1 MDVDRF
7 GPRLLGVAVAAGVA
21 AGLGG
26 AVLVLVL
33 HGVQHLAYGFRTDT
47 FLAGVEQASPLRRVL
62 ALTLGGAVVGTG
74 WWWLGRFGAERRRM
88 AGGAQR
94 PVAVAVADPAGGLP
108 VRTTTADAVLQVAA
122 VGVGASLGREGAPRQ
137 VGSAIAGWLARRA
150 GLGLDT
156 QRTLLA
162 CGAGAGL
169 AAVYDVPLAGAAFTL
184 EVLLVSVRVR
194 HLVPAALTAVI
205 ATAVAWP
212 VVGRGPVYALVT
224 PDTTVPLLV
233 GALLLGPVAGLVGLG
248 FVRLTTA
255 GRRPTGWRLA
265 VGVTVVLS
273 LLGGVAVVY
282 PQVLGNGRGAAQLAF
297 DGGTALPLLAV
308 LLVGKPLVT
317 AVCLRGGVRGGLLT
331 PALATGALLGA
342 VAGGWWAALWSPSP
356 AGAFAVIGAAA
367 VLTATTGAP
376 VTAVLLTLELTG
388 VGPGAWLPVLLAVVG
403 ADLVRRHV
411 PRRWTGRPEPSVV

>member
-1 MDVDRF
+1 MDGDRF
-7 GPRLLGVAVAAGVA
+7 GPRLVGVAVAAGVA

-62 ALTLGGAVVGTG
+62 ALSMGGAVVGTG
-74 WWWLGRFGAERRRM
+74 WWWLGRL
-88 AGGAQR
+88 GAQR
-94 PVAVAVADPAGGLP
+94 RTVVAAVADPAGGLP

-205 ATAVAWP
+205 ATVVAWP

-224 PDTTVPLLV
+224 PDTTATLLV

-255 GRRPTGWRLA
+255 GRRPTGWRRA

-273 LLGGVAVVY
+273 LLGGVAVAY

-297 DGGTALPLLAV
+297 DGSTGLPLLAV
-308 LLVGKPLVT
+308 LLALKPLVT
-317 AVCLRGGVRGGLLT
+317 AACLRGGVAGGLLT

-342 VAGGWWAALWSPSP
+342 VTGGWWAALWSPSP

-388 VGPGAWLPVLLAVVG
+388 VGPGAWLPVLLAVAG

-411 PRRWTGRPEPSVV
+411 PRLGTGRTERSVV